1 MNPNPNPS
9 YNIIKGLQ
17 IFINDIRGCTTK
29 EAENKRVEKELNK
42 IREKFATGKA
52 LTGYE
57 KKKCV
62 WKLLYIYILGYRVD
76 FGHNYCADLITSIKF
91 SEKMTGYIS
100 MSVLFKDNNPEINIM
115 VNCIRNDLLNTNALC
130 QSMALALATNLN
142 NNELLETIAPDVFK
156 FITTFSERQL
166 FTVKKA
172 LICLTKVIK
181 VKKEFHDTSTWT
193 KAIMRML
200 DLKYIEILLAC
211 GGLVLNI
218 IQQYGSSGYEDLAMK
233 FFNNVLYKMKECP
246 DDYVYYHIK
255 APWLQIKILKILQ
268 MFNPSIF
275 DTATINHIKEYVDYI
290 GKKTHTIASSESKY
304 TRYYAE
310 YCIFFEVV
318 NLIDHMNL
326 KLHHKTF
333 DSYIGILGLFLQ
345 EDQRKHP
352 NKDVNTKYLALDGMA
367 KLSKYTSGSKILKEH
382 SNIIIYSLRDNDI
395 SIRRRALDLLFL
407 SCTGDSVQMICK
419 ELLIYFKEDEPQL
432 KEDVA
437 LKIAILAEKYAADF
451 TWYVDVCIK
460 MLELAGD
467 YVSDDIL
474 YRIVQIVTGFEN
486 QESNTSLQIYACEK
500 IIKLLE
506 KDYVFESVV
515 RLSSYLL
522 GEFGYLLEK
531 ASSLQTNNGKKI
543 LKILIFKKIIY

>member
-115 VNCIRNDLLNTNALC
+115 VNCIRNDLLNSNALC
-130 QSMALALATNLN
+130 QSMALALSTNLN
-142 NNELLETIAPDVFK
+142 NNELLETIAPDVYR

-181 VKKEFHDTSTWT
+181 VKKEFHDTSSWS
-193 KAIMRML
+193 KSLMRML

-211 GGLVLNI
+211 AGLVLNI
-218 IQQYGSSGYEDLAMK
+218 IQQYGSSGYEELAMK

-246 DDYVYYHIK
+246 DEYVYYHIK

-290 GKKTHTIASSESKY
+290 AKKTHTIASSESKY

-367 KLSKYTSGSKILKEH
+367 TLSKYTSGSKILKEH

-407 SCTGDSVQMICK
+407 SCTSDSVHMICK

-515 RLSSYLL
+515 RLSSYIL
-522 GEFGYLLEK
+522 GEFGYLVEK
-531 ASSLQTNNGKKI
+531 ASSLQTNNGK
-543 LKILIFKKIIY
+543 

>member
-17 IFINDIRGCTTK
+17 IFINDIRGCTTR

-115 VNCIRNDLLNTNALC
+115 VNCIRNDLLNSNALS

-142 NNELLETIAPDVFK
+142 NNELLETIGPDVLK
-156 FITTFSERQL
+156 FMTTFSERQL

-172 LICLTKVIK
+172 LICLTKIIK
-181 VKKEFHDTSTWT
+181 VKKEFHDSSSWT
-193 KAIMRML
+193 KYIMRML
-200 DLKYIEILLAC
+200 DLKYFEILLAC

-218 IQQYGSSGYEDLAMK
+218 IQQYGTSGYEDLAMK

-246 DDYVYYHIK
+246 DEYVYYHIK
-255 APWLQIKILKILQ
+255 APWLQIKILKIMQ
-268 MFNPSIF
+268 MFNPSVF

-290 GKKTHTIASSESKY
+290 AKKTHTIASSESKY

-407 SCTGDSVQMICK
+407 CCTSDSVHVICK

-522 GEFGYLLEK
+522 GEFGYLVEK
-531 ASSLQTNNGKKI
+531 ASSLQTSNGKKSHKKFN
-543 LKILIFKKIIY
+543 LFKIY

>member
-17 IFINDIRGCTTK
+17 IFINDIRGCTTR

-115 VNCIRNDLLNTNALC
+115 VNCIRNDLLNSNALS

-142 NNELLETIAPDVFK
+142 NNELLETIGPDVLK
-156 FITTFSERQL
+156 FMTTFSERQL

-172 LICLTKVIK
+172 LICLTKIIK
-181 VKKEFHDTSTWT
+181 VKKEFHDSSSWT
-193 KAIMRML
+193 KYIMRML
-200 DLKYIEILLAC
+200 DLKYFEILLAC

-218 IQQYGSSGYEDLAMK
+218 IQQYGTSGYEDLAMK

-246 DDYVYYHIK
+246 DEYVYYHIK
-255 APWLQIKILKILQ
+255 APWLQIKILKIMQ
-268 MFNPSIF
+268 MFNPSVF

-290 GKKTHTIASSESKY
+290 AKKTHTIASSESKY

-407 SCTGDSVQMICK
+407 CCTSDSVHMICK

-522 GEFGYLLEK
+522 GEFGYLVEK
-531 ASSLQTNNGKKI
+531 ASSLQTSNGKKSH
-543 LKILIFKKIIY
+543 KKFNLF